1 MKNVTA
7 LALLTSLF
15 ALPAMAAQD
24 APFQHEAGLK
34 YSANSEE
41 FGDGAWNVNY
51 RYYTAPVSQDES
63 PYALNGFLAQTTN
76 IGADYSMF
84 DAADFDSIGIDGT
97 YVFDNKW
104 FVGGAYQK
112 LDFDVV
118 DFSVYKVDVGYYFND
133 SSKVAVFYTDGSDNI
148 ESSFGAEIRSF
159 LALESTSGVDL
170 GAMWLHTDDND
181 TFDLNADWYVTKAWS
196 VGAGYSD
203 DGSDN
208 NFALK
213 TAYWLRMSDSF
224 SATFELSKVLDSDAD
239 GFGAGIGIVGRF

>member
-24 APFQHEAGLK
+24 APFQHEAGLE

-41 FGDGAWNVNY
+41 FGDGIWNANY
-51 RYYTAPVSQDES
+51 RYYVAPVSQDNG

-76 IGADYSMF
+76 VGANYSMF
-84 DAADFDSIGIDGT
+84 DAADTDTFGVDGT

-104 FVGGAYQK
+104 FVGGEYQR
-112 LDFDVV
+112 FEVG
-118 DFSVYKVDVGYYFND
+118 DFSGNLYKIDAGYYFND
-133 SSKVAVFYTDGSDNI
+133 SSKVAAFYVDGSDNF
-148 ESSFGAEIRSF
+148 ESVYGLEVRSF
-159 LALESTSGVDL
+159 LALESTSGIDL
-170 GAMWLHTDDND
+170 GAMWTHTDDDDIFN
-181 TFDLNADWYVTKAWS
+181 LNADWYVTKAWS
-196 VGAGYSD
+196 VGAGYED
-203 DGSDN
+203 DGFDD

-224 SATFELSKVLDSDAD
+224 SATFELSKVLDSDVD
-239 GFGAGIGIVGRF
+239 GFDVGVGIVGRF